1 MRKITIAILALLT
14 STAAAQAKDMAGV
27 IDMSGKVIIPLQYKD
42 INSVSDWLFLCEG
55 YNSPPGAVL
64 PRPSVALFSGIPEQ
78 EKLAFAN
85 FRGGVHKPTCRTVL
99 FDKNGK
105 TISTNV
111 PEGLVIADV
120 HLPNCYEHY
129 EHYEHKD
136 SKLTLP
142 PNALITVAGKD
153 GYGIIDGQ
161 GRVVVEPKYRN
172 IHVASDHQI
181 RKQSFGDKSNFG
193 NGNIQDI
200 DLEFQRSLSKDTP
213 EGKAACTEHEGL
225 VRYSEKGLFG
235 FKDTKGKIKIPA
247 KYFAAREFAC
257 GFAPVRL
264 NSFDEKGRYVYIDHN
279 GRTASE
285 EYYRASPF
293 VGKTA
298 IIAAFS
304 TNCLTYGLIDN
315 KFAYLQEPYC
325 HKLIR
330 MKDGMVVP
338 IRGMVHKVLD
348 KDGKP
353 IFDLP
358 FSRILVNDGTDG
370 LVFHAKEQGKEILEI
385 YDATGKI
392 VKSETKEVRKFNKSE
407 IYHSSFV
414 LKNGNVPLNTVQSFD
429 GKTIM
434 GPTDDDLYVV
444 GNDRVIKKVHTK
456 TFSKDD
462 WEGPDCDREM
472 AFENFIK
479 NVKPVGSARSLVEK
493 FLGKGK
499 DEGDNLVSY
508 DLSFDGN
515 GSTLGVVKYKD
526 EKVEFIDTR
535 RVMKTKDGF
544 VMPDPHQIR
553 VPAISRYQ
561 LYLDPTS
568 PQARALMLKKTTK
581 PNAGKEK
588 KTDKKETHRD
598 LYLRF

>member
-1 MRKITIAILALLT
+1 MQKITIAILAFLT

-42 INSVSDWLFLCEG
+42 INSVGDWLFICEG
-55 YNSPPGAVL
+55 YKAPPGAVL
-64 PRPSVALFSGIPEQ
+64 PPPAAAPFSDIPKQ

-85 FRGGVHKPTCRTVL
+85 FRGGVYKPSCGTAL

-105 TISTNV
+105 TISTKV
-111 PEGLVIADV
+111 PAGLVICDV
-120 HLPNCYEHY
+120 HLPNN
-129 EHYEHKD
+129 YEHKD
-136 SKLTLP
+136 SNLTLP
-142 PNALITVAGKD
+142 PNALIKVAGKN
-153 GYGIIDGQ
+153 GYGVIDGR
-161 GRVVVEPKYRN
+161 GFIIVEPKYRN
-172 IHVASDHQI
+172 IHIIGDCQI
-181 RKQSFGDKSNFG
+181 RKQSFGDDSNSG
-193 NGNIQDI
+193 NGDLQDL
-200 DLEFQRSLSKDTP
+200 DLDFQRSLSKDTP

-264 NSFDEKGRYVYIDHN
+264 NSFDEIGRYVYIDHN
-279 GRTASE
+279 GKKTSE
-285 EYYRASPF
+285 EYYRAAPF

-298 IIAAFS
+298 IIAAFA

-315 KFAYLQEPYC
+315 KFTYLQEPYC

-370 LVFHAKEQGKEILEI
+370 LVFRAKEKGNEILEI
-385 YDATGKI
+385 YDPTGKI
-392 VKSETKEVRKFNKSE
+392 VKSETKEARKFNKSE
-407 IYHSSFV
+407 IYHSGFV
-414 LKNGNVPLNTVQSFD
+414 LTNGNVPLNVVQSFD

-462 WEGPDCDREM
+462 WEGPDSDRER

-479 NVKPVGSARSLVEK
+479 NVKPVGSPRSLVEK

-499 DEGDNLVSY
+499 DEGDSVFSY

-535 RVMKTKDGF
+535 QVMKTKDGF

-553 VPAISRYQ
+553 VPAITNYQ

-568 PQARALMLKKTTK
+568 PQARALMLRKTAK